1 MKNITD
7 KIDKRKQPVPPEVAA
22 ERKERA
28 KQTREANKARRE
40 AKRQQ
45 EDAERQQQQEVK
57 SLVISS
63 LRSVLEDPKSSTRQ
77 RLRAAQLLSE
87 YTTK

>member
-40 AKRQQ
+40 ALRQQ
-45 EDAERQQQQEVK
+45 RQADHDLIVAT
-57 SLVISS
+57 
-63 LRSVLEDPKSSTRQ
+63 LRSVLEDDKATTRQ
-77 RLRAAQLLSE
+77 RLRAAQLLS
-87 YTTK
+87 TFVAK

>member
-1 MKNITD
+1 MIENTM
-7 KIDKRKQPVPPEVAA
+7 IDEMTPEQVKEYRKQ
-22 ERKERA
+22 KA

-77 RLRAAQLLSE
+77 RLRAAQLLS
-87 YTTK
+87 TFVAK